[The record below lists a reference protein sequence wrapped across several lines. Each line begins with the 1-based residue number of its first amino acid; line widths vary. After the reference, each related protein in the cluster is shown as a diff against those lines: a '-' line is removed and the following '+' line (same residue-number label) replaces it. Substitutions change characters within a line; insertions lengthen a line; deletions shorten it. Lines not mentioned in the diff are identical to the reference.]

1 MTAIEGDYHLLNSK
15 YRKVVKQNESLYKLN
30 ERLKKAL
37 KNANY
42 KILEV
47 KEKLKQQKLSRN
59 EFEMTLPNLSIAM
72 EDLNMTED
80 YEPPE
85 PHKE

>member
-1 MTAIEGDYHLLNSK
+1 MTALEGDYHLLNSK

-37 KNANY
+37 KNANF
-42 KILEV
+42 KLLEV
-47 KEKLKQQKLSRN
+47 KEKLKSKRN
-59 EFEMTLPNLSIAM
+59 DFEMTIPNLSIAM
-72 EDLNMTED
+72 EDLNMTEE